1 MRGGLDETL
10 MQKIVRNKPE
20 TVSLLKT
27 QYRMN
32 DEIMRFSS
40 NWFYHGELNSA
51 SEVKYRSILDFDTP
65 IVWINTEDMD
75 CNEEFVGEIDSVL
88 SVVKGAILV
97 IDASKGI
104 EVGTERVWDELRE
117 RNIPTIIF
125 INKLNSE
132 LDLKDDQNVLRLWID
147 AHPVASAV
155 IMIIICAIQV
165 IIAFVPGEVVEIAAG
180 YAFGAWWGAAL
191 CVIGITLGSVI
202 VLLLAK
208 RFGRKLV
215 ESFYPR
221 EKLESI
227 PILNDAKKRNAI
239 VAVLFLIPGTPKDLL
254 TYIIGLTEMSIP
266 LYVLLTTLS
275 RFPSVIMSTLGGDAM
290 GEQKWMSAIWFFI
303 IAGIVSGLGYLLFLY
318 IKKKTSKD

>member
-1 MRGGLDETL
+1 MLLYGIYRTKGGIALGKKAERVKRIFADKEIADRGHYS
-10 MQKIVRNKPE
+10 KR
-20 TVSLLKT
+20 
-27 QYRMN
+27 R
-32 DEIMRFSS
+32 
-40 NWFYHGELNSA
+40 A
-51 SEVKYRSILDFDTP
+51 
-65 IVWINTEDMD
+65 
-75 CNEEFVGEIDSVL
+75 
-88 SVVKGAILV
+88 GAILSIVSV
-97 IDASKGI
+97 IMCVLTVIG
-104 EVGTERVWDELRE
+104 
-117 RNIPTIIF
+117 IIF

-275 RFPSVIMSTLGGDAM
+275 RFPSVIMSTLGGEAM

-303 IAGIVSGLGYLLFLY
+303 IAGVVSGLGYLLFLY